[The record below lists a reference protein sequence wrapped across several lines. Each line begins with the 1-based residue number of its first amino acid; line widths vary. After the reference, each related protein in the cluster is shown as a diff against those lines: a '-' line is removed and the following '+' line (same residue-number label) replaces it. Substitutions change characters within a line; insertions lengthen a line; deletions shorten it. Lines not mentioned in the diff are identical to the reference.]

1 MVGVD
6 AGDRR
11 SKAMEDWIQETQWL
25 LWVGAAI
32 LAGLLETLSLD
43 FVFTMLVGGALAA
56 AATAFLGGSFTLQVI
71 VFAIVSGVL
80 LVVAR
85 PPMKRWATHR
95 APFTPTNAHALV
107 GRQAETLTE
116 VTTHGGQVKL
126 AGEVWTAR
134 AAPGSRP
141 LEPHSIAHVVAIDG
155 ATAVV
160 ENRPAT
166 AGDITPEG
174 EPA

>member
-1 MVGVD
+1 MD
-6 AGDRR
+6 
-11 SKAMEDWIQETQWL
+11 DWLQETQWL
-25 LWVGAAI
+25 LWVGGA
-32 LAGLLETLSLD
+32 LVAGLLEMLSLD

-56 AATAFLGGSFTLQVI
+56 ALTAALGGPVTLQVV
-71 VFAIVSGVL
+71 VFAVVSGVL

-85 PPMKRWATHR
+85 PPMKRWAR
-95 APFTPTNAHALV
+95 RSAPFQPTNADALV
-107 GRQAETLTE
+107 GRRAETLTQ

-134 AAPGSRP
+134 AAPGSLP

-160 ENRPAT
+160 EYRPVHT
-166 AGDITPEG
+166 GEITPGGEG
-174 EPA
+174 E